1 MVSLVK
7 KGHAS
12 VNQSITDEA
21 SSNLLERSRKL
32 ILRCYNMIA
41 SQQEL
46 SGVQVAM
53 HIMGWPDHYTSH
65 KFTKICLISV
75 ERYLQQT
82 LDEARERE
90 KASRQSSGVL
100 SKNKH
105 FNNNEKNSV
114 VDNSEER
121 FSILP
126 MRSLSMEIL
135 VRRCVGRRISKQ
147 RKRFWL
153 KNAMN
158 NRFTHW

>member
-12 VNQSITDEA
+12 LNQSNADEA
-21 SSNLLERSRKL
+21 SSSLLERSRKL
-32 ILRCYNMIA
+32 VLRCYNMIA

-82 LDEARERE
+82 VDEARERK
-90 KASRQSSGVL
+90 KAYHQSSGLL
-100 SKNKH
+100 STHKH
-105 FNNNEKNSV
+105 SNN
-114 VDNSEER
+114 
-121 FSILP
+121 
-126 MRSLSMEIL
+126 
-135 VRRCVGRRISKQ
+135 SKTSYC
-147 RKRFWL
+147 R
-153 KNAMN
+153 
-158 NRFTHW
+158 